1 MVIEGSLVERDFV
14 AQYTRE
20 GELVAAVVV
29 GRPRAIGELRQ
40 RLSYMTE
47 RTSA

>member
-1 MVIEGSLVERDFV
+1 MATGARDFV
-14 AQYTRE
+14 AHYTRD

-29 GRPRAIGELRQ
+29 GRPRAVGELRE

-47 RTSA
+47 RTPV